1 MLCSLILGNL
11 RASALWWAPS
21 QSVHLYRCT
30 CAWLASTGL
39 ELKDTVVLSK
49 WGSPARPFLR
59 RLSGST
65 FPNSRIKLTTVYS
78 VNFTQGCPCPLSCCT
93 TAILHVF
100 LDAVVQMIFEGQA
113 GHRGHPREAHVLS
126 LSLLTRVARIA
137 SVANNLVCC
146 MDENRKL
153 QVLKHHGI
161 ALATLC
167 QVQFAHKRGKN
178 ETSARASTALRRLT
192 LVP

>member
-1 MLCSLILGNL
+1 MPKAHQRQLLTSSWAMLCSLILGNL

-78 VNFTQGCPCPLSCCT
+78 VNLNLQCIAHRDVHCPLLCCT

-100 LDAVVQMIFEGQA
+100 LDAVVQMIFERKA

-146 MDENRKL
+146 MD
-153 QVLKHHGI
+153 
-161 ALATLC
+161 
-167 QVQFAHKRGKN
+167 
-178 ETSARASTALRRLT
+178 
-192 LVP
+192 

>member
-1 MLCSLILGNL
+1 
-11 RASALWWAPS
+11 
-21 QSVHLYRCT
+21 
-30 CAWLASTGL
+30 
-39 ELKDTVVLSK
+39 
-49 WGSPARPFLR
+49 
-59 RLSGST
+59 
-65 FPNSRIKLTTVYS
+65 
-78 VNFTQGCPCPLSCCT
+78 
-93 TAILHVF
+93 
-100 LDAVVQMIFEGQA
+100 MIFEGQA

-178 ETSARASTALRRLT
+178 ETSARASTALPLNSGTLDAFHYVYTVIVFCEVNMSCFQNVASIFVLEDRCRKGFRNVSGTLT
-192 LVP
+192 VILKFC